1 MSLQKVRHD
10 PLKEQYP
17 KTLELGLIGSLLIN
31 LLLLQAF
38 RTEFRTE
45 LNVEPVEMQIEVE
58 EIPPTEQTYRPPPP
72 ARPAVPIPTES
83 EDVPEDETIEPTE
96 FDLSEIPPPPGPPPE
111 EWSEEVPMFVPY
123 DEPPQI
129 IGGMAALRKVLVYPE
144 IAKKAGIE
152 GMVVIAVLVDEQGR
166 PLKTK
171 VMKAHGGKVGFEE
184 AAIDALMKV
193 KWKPAMQRDLP
204 VKVWVSIPVHFKLK

>member
-1 MSLQKVRHD
+1 MRVQKVRHD
-10 PLKEQYP
+10 PLKENYP
-17 KTLELGLIGSLLIN
+17 KARELGLVASLCIN
-31 LLLLQAF
+31 ILFLQV
-38 RTEFRTE
+38 FRTE
-45 LNVEPVEMQIEVE
+45 LRTEFSVEPIELQIEVE
-58 EIPPTEQTYRPPPP
+58 EIPPTEQVHRPPPP

-129 IGGMAALRKVLVYPE
+129 IGGMAALRKALVYPE
-144 IAKKAGIE
+144 IAKKAGVE
-152 GMVVIAVLVDEQGR
+152 GMVVIAVLVDEKGR

-171 VMKAHGGKVGFEE
+171 VMKAHGGNVGFEQ
-184 AAIDALMKV
+184 AAIDALMKM
-193 KWKPAMQRDLP
+193 KWKPAMQRDKP